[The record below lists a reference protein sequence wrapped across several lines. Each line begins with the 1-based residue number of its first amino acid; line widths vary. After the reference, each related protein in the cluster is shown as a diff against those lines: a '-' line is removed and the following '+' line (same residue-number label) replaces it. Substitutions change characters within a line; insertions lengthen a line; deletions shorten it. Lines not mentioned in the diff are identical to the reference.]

1 MAIYLKQVTPNNW
14 YDCTE
19 LDVYEEQKGIVAP
32 NYNSIIVS
40 LLFNNWYSR
49 CIYNDDKLIGYILYG
64 IEEETNKTMLL
75 RYMIDK
81 EYQGKGL
88 GKEALLKLFDLIR
101 VEYGNIKFYTI
112 CDSENGIAQN
122 LYKTVGFNKTGEI
135 LWDEDLLE
143 IQL

>member
-1 MAIYLKQVTPNNW
+1 MAIYLKQVTQNNW

-88 GKEALLKLFDLIR
+88 GKEALSKLFDLIR

-112 CDSENGIAQN
+112 YDPENDIAQN

>member
-1 MAIYLKQVTPNNW
+1 MAIYLKQVTQNNW

-49 CIYNDDKLIGYILYG
+49 CIYNDDELIGYILYG
-64 IEEETNKTMLL
+64 IEEETKKTMLL

-112 CDSENGIAQN
+112 CDPENDIAQN